1 MGILVRILN
10 ISVVYL
16 IQINI
21 CIGRK
26 AGKCYDPCDIII
38 KFRSASTMNRKT
50 LDENMGVD
58 QFNKKLF
65 AASMEMITKCRKIP
79 VGLVS
84 EHYKN

>member
-1 MGILVRILN
+1 MGILVRISN

-16 IQINI
+16 IQINK
-21 CIGRK
+21 CIGHK
-26 AGKCYDPCDIII
+26 GEKCFDPYNIII

-65 AASMEMITKCRKIP
+65 SASMEMIAKCKKIP

-84 EHYKN
+84 